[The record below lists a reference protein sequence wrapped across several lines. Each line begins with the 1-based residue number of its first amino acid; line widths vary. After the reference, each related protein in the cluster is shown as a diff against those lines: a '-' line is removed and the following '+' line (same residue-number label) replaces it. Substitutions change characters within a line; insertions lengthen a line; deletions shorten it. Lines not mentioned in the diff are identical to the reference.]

1 MKSLCNRHCKENLG
15 LIYRRSEVIMRIG
28 ATRSASLRD
37 LGTSG
42 SPPGLEM
49 VNYSSSLPLDGPSDA
64 TGSSELI
71 GREQF
76 GHGTLPPTSAIESWT
91 KSWQNG
97 KCTQDT
103 IGSPDEIGRLRG
115 VRIRGAGIAAISW
128 RRTYSA
134 SHNMIGPVRF
144 FYTSPFVLLCHSERS
159 DGTHT
164 SFVSSKTEEIAH

>member
-1 MKSLCNRHCKENLG
+1 MAQRVFY
-15 LIYRRSEVIMRIG
+15 I
-28 ATRSASLRD
+28 
-37 LGTSG
+37 
-42 SPPGLEM
+42 
-49 VNYSSSLPLDGPSDA
+49 SSLTLDGPSDA

-76 GHGTLPPTSAIESWT
+76 GHGTLPPTSAIESST

-97 KCTQDT
+97 RRTQDT
-103 IGSPDEIGRLRG
+103 IGSPDEVGRLRG
-115 VRIRGAGIAAISW
+115 VRIRGPGIAAISW

-144 FYTSPFVLLCHSERS
+144 FYTSPFALLCQIERS
-159 DGTHT
+159 DGAHT